1 MPRLRREAVLDLY
14 ILGLSLFLL
23 VSPWI
28 FRFGTP
34 DARVDIWT
42 VSAAIAVLP
51 SMALLSFAAWEA
63 RSNLLL
69 GVWLIVSPWLLGFA
83 HTRAM
88 HFSIGVG
95 AAIAFL
101 AALELWL
108 LREQRERSQVGAD
121 TT

>member
-28 FRFGTP
+28 FGFGTP
-34 DARVDIWT
+34 DARVDIRT
-42 VSAAIAVLP
+42 VSAAIAVLA